1 MEAGQVSVLIF
12 GDQAIANYRNY
23 LNFIKARLRGLDLEE
38 NMRNVVIVSA
48 VRTAVGKAG
57 RGTLKDTRPDE
68 LAAVAI
74 RAAVERLSNLEPAA
88 IDDVIIGCASPE
100 GEQGYNIARVASLR
114 AGLPVSVPAMT
125 LNRFCASGLESIAGG
140 AERILAGRAEVV
152 LAGGVESMS
161 RVPFAANLSPN
172 PYLME
177 HAPEAY
183 LSMGLTAEN
192 LAQKYN
198 ISREAQDAFALE
210 SHRKAARAIDKGKFR
225 AEIVPIEV
233 EKMGMNSEARLQR
246 APTERVFDTDEG
258 VRRDTSLEAL
268 ASLKPVFREDGT
280 VTAGNAS
287 QMSDGAAAVVLM
299 SAERAEAEGYI
310 PLARFVSYATAGVP
324 PEIMGI
330 GPVPAIPK
338 ALQSAGL
345 TLADL
350 DVIELNEA
358 FAVQALAVIQDAEL
372 PAQKVNPNGG
382 AIALGHPLGCTG
394 TKLTVSLIHEMHRQ
408 DYRYGLVTM
417 CVGGGMGAAG
427 IFERL

>member
-1 MEAGQVSVLIF
+1 MK
-12 GDQAIANYRNY
+12 D
-23 LNFIKARLRGLDLEE
+23 
-38 NMRNVVIVSA
+38 VVIVSA

-57 RGTLKDTRPDE
+57 RGTLRDTRPDE

-74 RAAVERLSNLEPAA
+74 RAAVEKLLNLELAA
-88 IDDVIIGCASPE
+88 IDDVIMGCASPE
-100 GEQGYNIARVASLR
+100 EEQGYNIARVASLR

-125 LNRFCASGLESIAGG
+125 LNRFCASGLESIAVG

-192 LAQKYN
+192 LAEKYN
-198 ISREAQDAFALE
+198 ISREAQDVFALE
-210 SHRKAARAIDKGKFR
+210 SHRKAIRAIDKGKFN
-225 AEIVPIEV
+225 AEIVPVPVGEI
-233 EKMGMNSEARLQR
+233 SERRPLY
-246 APTERVFDTDEG
+246 PFFTTDEG
-258 VRRDTSLEAL
+258 VRRDTLLEAL

-299 SAERAEAEGYI
+299 SAERAESEGY
-310 PLARFVSYATAGVP
+310 PALARFVSYATAGVP

-338 ALQSAGL
+338 ALHSAGL

-358 FAVQALAVIQDAEL
+358 FAVQALAVIQEAEL
-372 PAQKVNPNGG
+372 PAEKVNPNGG

-394 TKLTVSLIHEMHRQ
+394 TKLTVTLINEMHRQ
-408 DYRYGLVTM
+408 DYRYGMVTM

-427 IFERL
+427 IFERGNGQT

>member
-1 MEAGQVSVLIF
+1 MEAGRIGVLIF

-74 RAAVERLSNLEPAA
+74 RAAVERLSNLEPEA

-100 GEQGYNIARVASLR
+100 REQGYNIARVASLR

-125 LNRFCASGLESIAGG
+125 LNRFCASGLESIAVG
-140 AERILAGRAEVV
+140 AESIWAGRAEVV

-210 SHRKAARAIDKGKFR
+210 SHRKAVRAVDKGKFQS
-225 AEIVPIEV
+225 EIVPIEV
-233 EKMGMNSEARLQR
+233 EKTGL
-246 APTERVFDTDEG
+246 VFDTDEG